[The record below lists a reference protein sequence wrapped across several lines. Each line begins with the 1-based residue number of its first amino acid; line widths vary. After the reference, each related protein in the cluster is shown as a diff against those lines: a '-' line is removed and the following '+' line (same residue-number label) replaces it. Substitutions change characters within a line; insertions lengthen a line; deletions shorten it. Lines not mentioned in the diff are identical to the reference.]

1 MSNLVKKV
9 KKKEKTE
16 ITNDQGEIIELIKQK
31 RYKEVWPEVMYIGY
45 NDMPDA
51 NERMMAF
58 IKIIQKFD
66 YNKSNNFIYYYKN
79 NLNLQMK
86 NRYQTF
92 YVTQSRTIVNKLKRQ
107 LDSPT
112 YDNENSYLVKEFKHW
127 HN

>member
-51 NERMMAF
+51 NESMMAF

>member
-16 ITNDQGEIIELIKQK
+16 VTNDQGEIIELIKQK